1 MTLLVKRPDQQRS
14 NVRNLRWHLA
24 AMVAAGLLSAGAHAE
39 LGGAPTIVQTDA
51 RALPGATTVEH
62 AANFD
67 RHQITQAD
75 GSVVREYVSPRGTV
89 FAVAWSGRTTPD
101 LKTLLG
107 AHYATY
113 TAALAKQRPSHH
125 VLTVTTPDL
134 VVTIVRYQHTGSGS
148 ASLPAEVPAGVLVG
162 ELK

>member
-1 MTLLVKRPDQQRS
+1 MA
-14 NVRNLRWHLA
+14 LA
-24 AMVAAGLLSAGAHAE
+24 ATCLLSPGVHAA
-39 LGGAPTIVQTDA
+39 LGGAPATVPMDAQALSGTATI
-51 RALPGATTVEH
+51 EH

-125 VLTVTTPDL
+125 VLTVSTPDL

-148 ASLPAEVPAGVLVG
+148 ASLPAEVPAGVQVG

>member
-1 MTLLVKRPDQQRS
+1 MTLPVKLPDQHAY
-14 NVRNLRWHLA
+14 VRGLRGHL
-24 AMVAAGLLSAGAHAE
+24 VALVATCVLSAGAHAE
-39 LGGAPTIVQTDA
+39 LGGAPATVQSDA
-51 RALPGATTVEH
+51 RALSGATTVEH
-62 AANFD
+62 AASFE
-67 RHQITQAD
+67 RHQVTQAD
-75 GSVVREYVSPRGTV
+75 GSVVREYVSSRGTV

-113 TAALAKQRPSHH
+113 IAEVAKQRPSHH

-134 VVTIVRYQHTGSGS
+134 AVTIVRYQHTGSGS

>member
-1 MTLLVKRPDQQRS
+1 MTLIVKRPDLHSNIRS
-14 NVRNLRWHLA
+14 LRWHLA
-24 AMVAAGLLSAGAHAE
+24 AIVATGLLSAGAHAE
-39 LGGAPTIVQTDA
+39 LGGAPTTVQTDA
-51 RALPGATTVEH
+51 RALSGAITVEH

-113 TAALAKQRPSHH
+113 IAALAKQRPSHH

-148 ASLPAEVPAGVLVG
+148 ASLPAEVPAGVTVG